1 MENNTI
7 NKHKTNQIEIIK
19 LLKQTAKEILSDDK
33 IHEKIKPTLL
43 SNFTNKL
50 IQLIEEIEEIEKMD
64 LHLLQKNVEQFQKKE
79 IPQDEQILLEG
90 QNLRDQIFCS
100 FFFTPNNKKLTSQL
114 LTLLKKNKNIFEN
127 SP

>member
-7 NKHKTNQIEIIK
+7 NKNYAIQIETIK
-19 LLKQTAKEILSDDK
+19 LLKQTAKVILCDDK
-33 IHEKIKPTLL
+33 IHEKMKPTLL

-64 LHLLQKNVEQFQKKE
+64 LHLLQKNVEHYQKKK
-79 IPQDEQILLEG
+79 ISHDQQILLEG

-100 FFFTPNNKKLTSQL
+100 FFFTPENKKLTSQL
-114 LTLLKKNKNIFEN
+114 LTLLKKNKNISEN